1 MNNTKTNIINQ
12 DLPPTPAAP
21 FGQRKVKGRQ
31 IYEYDKLQTY
41 HHFKPLNS
49 RDSIE
54 KVNDTGKGPSLKK
67 ISGLDIGLQEANTDS
82 GPKPS
87 QTPPS
92 SNYTN

>member
-21 FGQRKVKGRQ
+21 FGQRKVKDRQ

-41 HHFKPLNS
+41 HQFKPLNS

-54 KVNDTGKGPSLKK
+54 KVNDTGKGPSQKK
-67 ISGLDIGLQEANTDS
+67 ISGMDIDLQEPNIDS

-87 QTPPS
+87 
-92 SNYTN
+92 

>member
-1 MNNTKTNIINQ
+1 MNNTKANIINQ

-21 FGQRKVKGRQ
+21 FGQRKVKDRQ

-41 HHFKPLNS
+41 HQFKPLNS
-49 RDSIE
+49 RDTIE
-54 KVNDTGKGPSLKK
+54 KVNDTGKRLSLKK
-67 ISGLDIGLQEANTDS
+67 ISGIDIGLSEENIES